1 MTDQIVRDGQP
12 GGVEHEV
19 MTFGDQ
25 TLERIAAEAP
35 AKAEAMTQIML
46 AAMSMTNHRD
56 WVNQGGK
63 PYMCSSGAEKV
74 ARIGVTVSG
83 IVKNKIQDED
93 EKGRYYIW
101 EYAGTFE
108 IAGRT
113 LEAVGTCSSRDKFFA
128 VRDGEFL
135 PAGDID
141 QTNIMKAA
149 YSNLLVNGITRLLG
163 LRSVTFD
170 DLKAIG
176 IDLDKVQKVEYGKGT
191 EGGSSDADKI
201 HQKELAEICM
211 ALANGDKVKAAD
223 ILEGL
228 SEFKGDNDKMISRRT
243 AKALKGKW
251 LNATLGKARKEHK
264 ELFGHDYGH
273 EPENENQD
281 EGKQQTL
288 DEAFENA
295 PDPE

>member
-1 MTDQIVRDGQP
+1 MPEKEWHELTGRAKYRAYLQSGTWRSKCILIRKRDNNRCVHCHYSNEDSVIIQVHHKTYERLYREKPQDLETVCHRCHAKIHGKPVRGQP
-12 GGVEHEV
+12 NTVGVI
-19 MTFGDQ
+19 
-25 TLERIAAEAP
+25 L
-35 AKAEAMTQIML
+35 
-46 AAMSMTNHRD
+46 
-56 WVNQGGK
+56 
-63 PYMCSSGAEKV
+63 
-74 ARIGVTVSG
+74 
-83 IVKNKIQDED
+83 
-93 EKGRYYIW
+93 
-101 EYAGTFE
+101 
-108 IAGRT
+108 
-113 LEAVGTCSSRDKFFA
+113 
-128 VRDGEFL
+128 
-135 PAGDID
+135 
-141 QTNIMKAA
+141 
-149 YSNLLVNGITRLLG
+149 ITRLLG

-288 DEAFENA
+288 GRLA
-295 PDPE
+295 